1 MSTCYQRNKERLFEQ
16 TKQYYE
22 NNKERSQE
30 QARYEYR
37 KLFNK

>member
-22 NNKERSQE
+22 NNKER
-30 QARYEYR
+30 YEYR